1 LLLFL
6 LLLAFLLV
14 GFPADVDSLLLL
26 VSCWRTA
33 VANFSA
39 VAVTL
44 TVLYYKKTFYIIG
57 LSDYCLSAHGI
68 NLGNYR
74 TID

>member
-1 LLLFL
+1 M
-6 LLLAFLLV
+6 V

-44 TVLYYKKTFYIIG
+44 AVLYYINIKKHFILSGYQIIV
-57 LSDYCLSAHGI
+57 
-68 NLGNYR
+68 YR
-74 TID
+74 PMTLT